1 MTWPGEHPSL
11 FFSSETQVT
20 YSNLEDEVLQ
30 LPSMKGITHWY
41 SHSAHSW
48 HSLPLKLKLNS
59 SQKSSCR
66 FVNSWLCQTNHQKFL
81 TLCLTLAKSKAS
93 ACKTYSWKAQLKP
106 TSTRKFPNSA
116 QDSLCLLQNDF
127 LLPFSWERI
136 PSSFSV
142 GLVSPSSPFSF
153 WHSLSSQE
161 NIPAGEPRANRRDE
175 PQAVAVTTTQVTTQK
190 ILVLS

>member
-81 TLCLTLAKSKAS
+81 TLWHWQSPRL
-93 ACKTYSWKAQLKP
+93 QLV
-106 TSTRKFPNSA
+106 RPN
-116 QDSLCLLQNDF
+116 
-127 LLPFSWERI
+127 PGR
-136 PSSFSV
+136 PSSSLPLP
-142 GLVSPSSPFSF
+142 GSSPTLPRTHCAFSITISF
-153 WHSLSSQE
+153 FLFHEKGFPLPSLLVWSLLHRHSLSEIAWAARKTFLLVNPEQTEGMNHRQLLSPQH
-161 NIPAGEPRANRRDE
+161 RWQHRRF
-175 PQAVAVTTTQVTTQK
+175 
-190 ILVLS
+190 

>member
-1 MTWPGEHPSL
+1 M
-11 FFSSETQVT
+11 
-20 YSNLEDEVLQ
+20 YC
-30 LPSMKGITHWY
+30 Y

-48 HSLPLKLKLNS
+48 HSLPLKMKLNS

-81 TLCLTLAKSKAS
+81 TLCLTLTKSKAS

-116 QDSLCLLQNDF
+116 QDSLCLLQNHF

-153 WHSLSSQE
+153 WNSLSSQE

>member
-1 MTWPGEHPSL
+1 MHC
-11 FFSSETQVT
+11 
-20 YSNLEDEVLQ
+20 
-30 LPSMKGITHWY
+30 Y

-48 HSLPLKLKLNS
+48 HSLPLKMKLNS

-81 TLCLTLAKSKAS
+81 TLWHWQSPRL
-93 ACKTYSWKAQLKP
+93 QLVRP
-106 TSTRKFPNSA
+106 TPGRPNSTRKIFNSA